1 LKVESGKWKNENFC
15 GALFLATGYPWFRYR
30 FIPTLWWL
38 GLPQL
43 RTESPTTVASERLR
57 RHYYPGGAFA

>member
-1 LKVESGKWKNENFC
+1 MKI
-15 GALFLATGYPWFRYR
+15 FLWRAFSCYGLSVVPLSLHSYAMVVS
-30 FIPTLWWL
+30 
-38 GLPQL
+38 LPQL